1 MPYKDGALW
10 RDAAANHRLAKSN
23 KVTIHRLGG
32 ASLVKVANLELLIKR
47 TGAKQ
52 GTSWGAAIV
61 ALLFL
66 A

>member
-1 MPYKDGALW
+1 M
-10 RDAAANHRLAKSN
+10 
-23 KVTIHRLGG
+23 TFHRLGG
-32 ASLVKVANLELLIKR
+32 ASLVKVADLELLIKR